1 MAFARSP
8 EYRIEERLGSGSSSE
23 VFAAVVVTAQGFEKR
38 VAIKRPKQESDL
50 EQFFE
55 EARLVAQLDHPSI
68 VEVLDFGLWDGTPF
82 QVLEYVQGFDLSNA
96 IAKSKVVP
104 PEVALYVT
112 YEVAS
117 TLDYVHHAK
126 NAGGLPLRI
135 VHRDIN
141 PSNIMVTK
149 TGHVKVADFGIA
161 RAYRRRRDTTVGTAK
176 GTLAFMAPEQLR
188 MEEVDSRTDIFAL
201 GCVLC
206 TMLTGGSPLD
216 VGSIRDDLVAGIDF
230 EPTGP
235 MPEAAKRIVA
245 NSMRARPIDRY
256 ARGAEVADACF
267 EALKSF
273 GHDPRR
279 ATAAWLE
286 SLGENTAERESI
298 SLDMVLETNDEGTRV
313 FSVVERS
320 PHFRDVQPTATD
332 GERTRIVRDVGGD
345 MPTLRDGHLR
355 RAPAE
360 PPEPAPTSNAMNPV
374 MLGIGFVVVTTLVAV
389 IVYFL
394 R

>member
-23 VFAAVVVTAQGFEKR
+23 VFAAVVVTAHGFEKR
-38 VAIKRPKQESDL
+38 VAIKRPKQASDV

-68 VEVLDFGLWDGTPF
+68 VEVLDFGLWDDTPF
-82 QVLEYVQGFDLSNA
+82 QVLEYIQGIDLSNA
-96 IAKSKVVP
+96 IAKSKTVP

-141 PSNIMVTK
+141 PSNIMVTS

-188 MEEVDSRTDIFAL
+188 MEEVDARTDIFAL

-206 TMLTGGSPLD
+206 TMLTGASPLD
-216 VGSIRDDLVAGIDF
+216 VGSVRDDLVAGIDF
-230 EPTGP
+230 EPADP
-235 MPEAAKRIVA
+235 MPDAARRIISNA
-245 NSMRARPIDRY
+245 MRTRPIDRY
-256 ARGAEVADACF
+256 ARGSEVAEACF
-267 EALKSF
+267 DALRSF

-279 ATAAWLE
+279 TTVAWLE
-286 SLGENTAERESI
+286 SLGDDVGLRESI
-298 SLDMVLETNDEGTRV
+298 SLDMVLERDNEGTRV
-313 FSVVERS
+313 FSVTERS

-332 GERTRIVRDVGGD
+332 ADRTRIVRDVGGD

-355 RAPAE
+355 QAPEDTVAPA
-360 PPEPAPTSNAMNPV
+360 PRPLNPV
-374 MLGIGFVVVTTLVAV
+374 MLAVCFLLVTTVVAV
-389 IVYFL
+389 AVYLL